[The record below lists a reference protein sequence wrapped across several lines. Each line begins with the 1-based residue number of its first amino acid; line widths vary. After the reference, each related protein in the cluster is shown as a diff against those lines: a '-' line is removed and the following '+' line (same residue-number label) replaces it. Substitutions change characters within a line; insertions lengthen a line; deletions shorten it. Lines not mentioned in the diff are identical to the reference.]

1 MWWRAKE
8 GLSAKAAGQASAEQ
22 VNHPSNPS
30 SYAEN
35 SQPIDQLGQMM
46 QQIGDDIAG
55 MVDGEK
61 NQLMSEVGERARSW
75 CMQDISHDLRTPLN
89 AIIGFAQ
96 MMENG
101 ALGQIENPQYIEY
114 LRHIRESGYDLLG
127 KVETLMETPSTP
139 TPQAGQSPARS
150 ALSLEEAI
158 A

>member
-8 GLSAKAAGQASAEQ
+8 GLSGKMTDQASAEQ
-22 VNHPSNPS
+22 GNHPSDPS
-30 SYAEN
+30 SYAEHN
-35 SQPIDQLGQMM
+35 QGIDQLGQMM

-55 MVDGEK
+55 MVSGEK
-61 NQLMSEVGERARSW
+61 NQLMNEMGERARGW

-127 KVETLMETPSTP
+127 KVEVLMEASPKSTA
-139 TPQAGQSPARS
+139 AGEKSYVGNVA
-150 ALSLEEAI
+150 SLEEAI